1 MLCEICG
8 DDECSIFCSVF
19 ETNFYVTKLYANFL
33 VYLCVHLQIYNTL
46 PCTCILNIF
55 FKYIYFL
62 SETWSFP
69 FMFVFLLN
77 QTPFELILTAS
88 IQEAMNWQENLYSF
102 YRLLWLRHLQCIV
115 GFVDIRLRLPSRQ
128 VLLMKHS
135 RCCGWGDWC
144 YQSKTID
151 STVKLTQSKR
161 EIN

>member
-33 VYLCVHLQIYNTL
+33 VYLCVHLQYTAV
-46 PCTCILNIF
+46 
-55 FKYIYFL
+55 YIYIEHIFQIHIYIL
-62 SETWSFP
+62 SEAWSFP
-69 FMFVFLLN
+69 FMFVLLLN

>member
-1 MLCEICG
+1 MCPFTNLQYAAVYMYIEH
-8 DDECSIFCSVF
+8 IF
-19 ETNFYVTKLYANFL
+19 
-33 VYLCVHLQIYNTL
+33 QIY
-46 PCTCILNIF
+46 I
-55 FKYIYFL
+55 YIYFL
-62 SETWSFP
+62 SEAWSFP

-102 YRLLWLRHLQCIV
+102 YRPLWLRHLQCIV